1 MEVVEQK
8 TQEPQLAGLWA
19 PRGLMPLS
27 QGASHWE
34 QWWFQGQGLI
44 GENPKGP
51 LILFPTTQDC
61 SKNLISTVH
70 V

>member
-1 MEVVEQK
+1 
-8 TQEPQLAGLWA
+8 
-19 PRGLMPLS
+19 MPLS

>member
-8 TQEPQLAGLWA
+8 TQEPTPGRALGSQ
-19 PRGLMPLS
+19 GLMPLS
-27 QGASHWE
+27 QGLLRGTVV
-34 QWWFQGQGLI
+34 FQGQGLI

-61 SKNLISTVH
+61 SKNLISKVH

>member
-8 TQEPQLAGLWA
+8 TQEPTPGRALG
-19 PRGLMPLS
+19 S
-27 QGASHWE
+27 QGPHASQSGGLPWE

-61 SKNLISTVH
+61 SKNLISKVH

>member
-8 TQEPQLAGLWA
+8 TQEPTAGRTLGSQ
-19 PRGLMPLS
+19 GLMPLS